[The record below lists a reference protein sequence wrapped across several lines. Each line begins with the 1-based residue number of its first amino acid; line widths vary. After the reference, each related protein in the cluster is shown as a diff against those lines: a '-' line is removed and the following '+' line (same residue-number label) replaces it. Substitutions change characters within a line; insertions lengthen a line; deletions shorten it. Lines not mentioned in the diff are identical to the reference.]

1 MQRRGG
7 SVTFSAVPRYFFET
21 RDGELVR
28 DEIGIVLE
36 GFAAARDEATRG
48 LADFARDALPGSVR
62 RELAVEVRDEAD
74 LQVLTASLWFEV
86 AGVMA

>member
-1 MQRRGG
+1 M
-7 SVTFSAVPRYFFET
+7 PRYFFDT
-21 RDGELVR
+21 RDGELIR
-28 DEIGIVLE
+28 DEIGIVLQ
-36 GFAAARDEATRG
+36 GVAAARDEATRG

-86 AGVMA
+86 AGLMA